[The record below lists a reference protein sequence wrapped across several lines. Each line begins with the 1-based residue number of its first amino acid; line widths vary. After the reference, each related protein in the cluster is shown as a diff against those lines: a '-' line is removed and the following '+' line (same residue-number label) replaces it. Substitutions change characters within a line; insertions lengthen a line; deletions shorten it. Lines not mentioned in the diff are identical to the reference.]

1 MVCTVFCGFVVVQN
15 EQILTEQIVIVN
27 VRQFMLCTGRIGQ
40 RYLLD
45 WVGNAV
51 NQIAYRKVQV
61 FAGFRLFLN
70 LKGWSL
76 CIYNMNRNQCCGS
89 YACCVLGGYT
99 DKVTAVGT
107 EVILVGL
114 DGQGS
119 NCVAGMICLTL
130 GKFQIIIP
138 GALVLVIAY
147 QLYGTLLIVCGIRC
161 NVVKPLLVRI
171 RSVVEHD
178 DNILSQFGGNRITRM
193 RIRDSLGAEGSLF
206 GFGADVALDVVIRQ
220 IVIPN
225 CQRTM
230 LDEIIRQIM
239 VTGVNCTVHLG
250 AEVGSLSLIS
260 AGQGD
265 RTRLCHERELDDRA
279 VIGYRSSIF
288 CYISTINGDDGIF
301 LGEAGAEGKRQICAC
316 IGRYDLRVCNL
327 GLDSRIAAARR
338 AAGGRTAARSRAANR
353 LGLTCGNRFIAG
365 LDAGNAV
372 CCGNLGAGGGNGYV
386 IGVRLYGSNLAC
398 TGNLCAFCVDVD
410 GTDRR
415 AAVYG
420 NGRTLCDYDVVNRAG
435 NRNVGIGDNALAGL
449 GVLEGYTAF
458 AAAQHNAAGD
468 SNTRQVDSA
477 DAVCND
483 EIAVDGLAGQ
493 GNAVF
498 THNNAAV
505 HRGRQRIVCIGVGA
519 GHLTDDLGK
528 FRTGD
533 VGFRVQL
540 TICTVDIA
548 VFDQCSYTALCPC
561 RDRSTIGVIV
571 QNGRIAAFKR
581 KCTREDNK
589 SFFTGDRRFGIQFAV
604 CTLKCAHGNG
614 QFEIVVIPCRS
625 VCIAVNRQISCFAS
639 GKGTVDDSS
648 HLGTNQQAGAVNL
661 AV

>member
-1 MVCTVFCGFVVVQN
+1 MQVFTGLRRFLQGQFGFCFIYHMNSSQRVRFFAVCIGRTNANIIAAVAAEVVLLKSNVESTN
-15 EQILTEQIVIVN
+15 RAAVMSLGIL
-27 VRQFMLCTGRIGQ
+27 GIGQ
-40 RYLLD
+40 MVIQR
-45 WVGNAV
+45 
-51 NQIAYRKVQV
+51 
-61 FAGFRLFLN
+61 F
-70 LKGWSL
+70 
-76 CIYNMNRNQCCGS
+76 
-89 YACCVLGGYT
+89 
-99 DKVTAVGT
+99 
-107 EVILVGL
+107 VILVVGYQL
-114 DGQGS
+114 QSTG
-119 NCVAGMICLTL
+119 ICNVF
-130 GKFQIIIP
+130 KPCPIII
-138 GALVLVIAY
+138 G
-147 QLYGTLLIVCGIRC
+147 G
-161 NVVKPLLVRI
+161 
-171 RSVVEHD
+171 VVEH
-178 DNILSQFGGNRITRM
+178 NRYGAIAVCIHNRFRRVARM
-193 RIRDSLGAEGSLF
+193 RIYSGSGAKG
-206 GFGADVALDVVIRQ
+206 GFAGQNTCIACIVVIRQ

-230 LDEIIRQIM
+230 LDKIVRQVM
-239 VTGVNCTVHLG
+239 VTGVNCTVCLG
-250 AEVGSLSLIS
+250 AEVSSLSLIS

-279 VIGYRSSIF
+279 VIGYRSGIF

-316 IGRYDLRVCNL
+316 IGRYDLRFCNL

-338 AAGGRTAARSRAANR
+338 ATGGRTAARAAGSRAANR

-420 NGRTLCDYDVVNRAG
+420 NGRILCDCDVVNRAG
-435 NRNVGIGDNALAGL
+435 NRNVGIGDNTLAGL

-519 GHLTDDLGK
+519 GHFTDGLGK
-528 FRTGD
+528 FCTGD
-533 VGFRVQL
+533 AVFRVQL
-540 TICTVDIA
+540 TVCTVDIA

-561 RDRSTIGVIV
+561 RDRSTIGVMV
-571 QNGRIAAFKR
+571 QNGRIAAFKC

-589 SFFTGDRRFGIQFAV
+589 SLFTGDRRFGIQFAV

-614 QFEIVVIPCRS
+614 QFEIIIIPCGS
-625 VCIAVNRQISCFAS
+625 VCIAVNRQVSCFAS

>member
-1 MVCTVFCGFVVVQN
+1 MRVDTALGAHVAQGHRRSLFVYHMDGEQLGFAVGYNAQLVAAVGVEVDLANRNLDAGNRRLYTIYSFTVRIGFVKLPRQIGIQFAVAFVILEQYNAANAVYPVTLCLGAVCVVEHQFYGAGNTVEIAGILGFRQN
-15 EQILTEQIVIVN
+15 CVRRVEADRVGSLCCVNGGVRRGNADITGAILVGLMIVPNINRTVCEQIVIL
-27 VRQFMLCTGRIGQ
+27 RFTSYGR
-40 RYLLD
+40 
-45 WVGNAV
+45 
-51 NQIAYRKVQV
+51 
-61 FAGFRLFLN
+61 
-70 LKGWSL
+70 
-76 CIYNMNRNQCCGS
+76 C
-89 YACCVLGGYT
+89 
-99 DKVTAVGT
+99 
-107 EVILVGL
+107 
-114 DGQGS
+114 
-119 NCVAGMICLTL
+119 
-130 GKFQIIIP
+130 
-138 GALVLVIAY
+138 
-147 QLYGTLLIVCGIRC
+147 CGIRAAKMDRLGLASALVG
-161 NVVKPLLVRI
+161 NGQRARVENGRLPLNNAAI
-171 RSVVEHD
+171 
-178 DNILSQFGGNRITRM
+178 G
-193 RIRDSLGAEGSLF
+193 RDICAGRVDF
-206 GFGADVALDVVIRQ
+206 
-220 IVIPN
+220 
-225 CQRTM
+225 
-230 LDEIIRQIM
+230 
-239 VTGVNCTVHLG
+239 CTVN
-250 AEVGSLSLIS
+250 
-260 AGQGD
+260 GQ
-265 RTRLCHERELDDRA
+265 CA
-279 VIGYRSSIF
+279 VIQIIALFKMHHNKLAECTQIYGVH
-288 CYISTINGDDGIF
+288 IN
-301 LGEAGAEGKRQICAC
+301 Q
-316 IGRYDLRVCNL
+316 L
-327 GLDSRIAAARR
+327 GLLSHNKILLCSRTVARR
-338 AAGGRTAARSRAANR
+338 TTRRRTAGGRTAARRTAAGSCAANR

-372 CCGNLGAGGGNGYV
+372 CCGNLGAAGGNGYV

-420 NGRTLCDYDVVNRAG
+420 NGRTLCDCDVVNRAG

-468 SNTRQVDSA
+468 SNTCQVDSA

-498 THNNAAV
+498 THNNVAV

-533 VGFRVQL
+533 AGFRVQL

-571 QNGRIAAFKR
+571 QNGRIAAFKC

-589 SFFTGDRRFGIQFAV
+589 SLFTGDRRFGIQFAV

-648 HLGTNQQAGAVNL
+648 HLGTNQQARAVNL